1 MRLLLL
7 AAFTLTSCSTEGDRA
22 AERYEFLKQNSAS
35 ASDLCAAARDVADA
49 YSRDQNEEDIIYM
62 TYRPEPDIESATGR
76 RTEIKITPEMI
87 EAGTDAMCLFRPG
100 DSLPLI
106 VSEVY
111 RRMAAAASTHVEVQ
125 V

>member
-49 YSRDQNEEDIIYM
+49 YSRDQNEEG
-62 TYRPEPDIESATGR
+62 YRAARAEAALACLRASDGR
-76 RTEIKITPEMI
+76 RLDN
-87 EAGTDAMCLFRPG
+87 AQA
-100 DSLPLI
+100 
-106 VSEVY
+106 
-111 RRMAAAASTHVEVQ
+111 
-125 V
+125 